1 MILMSSSR
9 FVDFNTVSLFF
20 SCLEFESFIFLS
32 FSLSLFFLIHLSSFF
47 LYLSFLPLSSSQKTK
62 TGLTVTVDEGD
73 YDALVAV
80 MIHLLAVKDRQPN
93 TDNMFE
99 PLKQTIELLKTY
111 DQEMSDEIHTLLE
124 VSPFYYAWF

>member
-32 FSLSLFFLIHLSSFF
+32 FSLSLFFLIHLSSLF

>member
-1 MILMSSSR
+1 MFL
-9 FVDFNTVSLFF
+9 FLSLTCF
-20 SCLEFESFIFLS
+20 EFESFIFLS
-32 FSLSLFFLIHLSSFF
+32 FSLSLFFLIHLSSLF
-47 LYLSFLPLSSSQKTK
+47 LYLSFLLLSSSQKTK